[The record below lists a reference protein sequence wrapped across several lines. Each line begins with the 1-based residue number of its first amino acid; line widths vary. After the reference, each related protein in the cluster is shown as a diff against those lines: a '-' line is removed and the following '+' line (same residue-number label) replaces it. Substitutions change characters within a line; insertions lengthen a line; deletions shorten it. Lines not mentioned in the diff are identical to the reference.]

1 MPTIPDMDPHDE
13 QGLERMSTQEIK
25 SNFSKLGKATL
36 CAGGCSA
43 IMYFILSS
51 CFVWYSNL
59 IPQACNRPYD
69 SIFLWLGIWN
79 GVMGV
84 VTFGMA
90 MAGREMLSAMAHAKL
105 AKKYI
110 REGRIEDAS
119 SEEESAEEDVQQATQ
134 MTAVPMCL
142 YLLAQIGLMV
152 CWMWGAFAMW
162 GGNIAC
168 HGAESFFFWL
178 LFFNCLASCL
188 SAGSGFGNGR
198 GYRRY

>member
-1 MPTIPDMDPHDE
+1 MNAIPDMDPQYE
-13 QGLERMSTQEIK
+13 AGVERMSTQEIK
-25 SNFSKLGKATL
+25 SNFSRLGRVTL

-43 IMYFILSS
+43 IMYFIISS

-59 IPQACNRPYD
+59 IPKACNKSFAD
-69 SIFLWLGIWN
+69 IFMWLGIWN

-84 VTFGMA
+84 VTLGMA

-110 REGRIEDAS
+110 REGRLEEAS
-119 SEEESAEEDVQQATQ
+119 SEEESAEEDVQQATA

-142 YLLAQIGLMV
+142 YLMAQIGLMC
-152 CWMWGAFAMW
+152 CWIWGAFAIP
-162 GGNIAC
+162 GANIAC
-168 HGAESFFFWL
+168 SGATNFFFWL

-188 SAGSGFGNGR
+188 SAGSGMGSGR